1 MHDCSPAF
9 SNNCYQ
15 PLHSIGSKK
24 RKIAFTGKKAW
35 KLLQDYNEQLRAARA
50 WEAGARLMTLPYPR
64 AYSRVNHRRRRD
76 LLPAGLSV
84 NGHAFRRDAFS
95 KISGIQDTLQNQIFR
110 SFGT

>member
-35 KLLQDYNEQLRAARA
+35 KPLQDYNEQFRAARA
-50 WEAGARLMTLPYPR
+50 CCSKGRRAPQWPCPIRARILALTIAVAETCCPP
-64 AYSRVNHRRRRD
+64 
-76 LLPAGLSV
+76 GLSV

-95 KISGIQDTLQNQIFR
+95 KISGIQ
-110 SFGT
+110 